1 MDLEPEKKQL
11 SNGFRVSEPYS
22 VSKMPPNYVA
32 DMVAAI
38 KRERPFEPR
47 VVPTHFKGKLISEL
61 SASERDEFIFSVQAK
76 STQTTLSRDP
86 SEDAAYIYAKKNTPI
101 DPSAQV
107 RDESGN
113 IDHGTR
119 HLGVEELL
127 LVEDTRRKPKN
138 SLGQG
143 TESGASE
150 ETRKR
155 ASEAFTYS
163 KPYNPTDA
171 ELDRLQK
178 IRAVEAGEVAI
189 PEFGAH
195 EAERAEYKLDL
206 MERLRLWF
214 DEKFGDSWLFK

>member
-22 VSKMPPNYVA
+22 VSKTGIDVA

-38 KRERPFEPR
+38 KRERPLEPR
-47 VVPTHFKGKLISEL
+47 AVPTHFKGKLVSEL
-61 SASERDEFIFSVQAK
+61 SASERDEFIFSIQAK

-86 SEDAAYIYAKKNTPI
+86 KDDAAYIYAKKNTPI

-107 RDESGN
+107 RDQDGN
-113 IDHGTR
+113 IDYGTR
-119 HLGVEELL
+119 HLELEEIDLIKQN
-127 LVEDTRRKPKN
+127 RYSPKN
-138 SLGQG
+138 SLWQG

-163 KPYNPTDA
+163 KPYNPTMA
-171 ELDRLQK
+171 ELERLQK
-178 IRAVEAGEVAI
+178 LQGVDPTEVSI

-195 EAERAEYKLDL
+195 EADKAEYKLDL
-206 MERLRLWF
+206 RERFRLWF
-214 DEKFGDSWLFK
+214 NEKFGDSWLFK